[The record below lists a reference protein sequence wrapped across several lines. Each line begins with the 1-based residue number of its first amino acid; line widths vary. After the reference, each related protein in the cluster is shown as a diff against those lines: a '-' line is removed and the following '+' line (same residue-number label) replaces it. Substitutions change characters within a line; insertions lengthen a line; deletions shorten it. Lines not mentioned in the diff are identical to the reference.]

1 MPPPSAHQ
9 RTYFLNDPLS
19 LYPIK
24 YLGETF
30 LPYDSLF
37 SFVYIKRFFIFIKIT
52 LVDLMSSKFTFFP
65 LIRILGG
72 KSGKIF
78 L

>member
-1 MPPPSAHQ
+1 MLGHPRPPVCFSMPPAHQ

-19 LYPIK
+19 LYPMK

-30 LPYDSLF
+30 LPYDSL
-37 SFVYIKRFFIFIKIT
+37 SET
-52 LVDLMSSKFTFFP
+52 N
-65 LIRILGG
+65 ILSIPVLSILNGV
-72 KSGKIF
+72 F